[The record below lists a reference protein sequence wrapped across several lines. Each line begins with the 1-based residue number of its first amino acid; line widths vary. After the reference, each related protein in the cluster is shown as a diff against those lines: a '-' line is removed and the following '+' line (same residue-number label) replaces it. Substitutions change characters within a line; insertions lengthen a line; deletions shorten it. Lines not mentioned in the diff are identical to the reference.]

1 MRSIGGNRTSR
12 RWVFVLISVASVL
25 SFYVLWYLMTEDGFG
40 VIRPLMFPS
49 PSMVVDSLLTLSPE
63 TVFRH
68 VYMTTYRML
77 VGWSLGV
84 ALGICVGLAM
94 SYSRVLRSILDP
106 LIESFRPVPVIALL
120 PFFIL
125 WFGIDEVGK
134 IVMILLGTF
143 MIMVVNT
150 YEAVINVNPIYI
162 RAAESLGADKLSIY
176 RTIVVPAIL
185 PSLAAGL
192 RISSALSFTLVVA
205 SEFMGA
211 QSGLGYMIMSARRT
225 LSTETILLGC
235 LIFGIVSTVIDFAIR
250 KAINYLTRWSERVP

>member
-1 MRSIGGNRTSR
+1 MRSIAGNRTSR
-12 RWVFVLISVASVL
+12 RWIFILISVASVL
-25 SFYVLWYLMTEDGFG
+25 GFYVLWYLMTDDGLG

-49 PSMVVDSLLTLSPE
+49 PSMVVDALLTLSPA
-63 TVFRH
+63 TVFEH

-77 VGWSLGV
+77 LGWSLGV
-84 ALGICVGLAM
+84 ALGISVGLAM
-94 SYSRVLRSILDP
+94 SYSRVLRSVLDP

-125 WFGIDEVGK
+125 WFGIDEIGK

-150 YEAVINVNPIYI
+150 YESVINVNPIYI
-162 RAAESLGADKLSIY
+162 RAAESLGATKFSIY
-176 RTIVVPAIL
+176 RSVIFPAIL

-225 LSTETILLGC
+225 LTTETIFLGC
-235 LIFGIVSTVIDFAIR
+235 LIFGIVSTIIDFGIR
-250 KAINYLTRWSERVP
+250 KAINYLTRWSERAP

>member
-1 MRSIGGNRTSR
+1 MKIGRPPR
-12 RWVFVLISVASVL
+12 RAKFIAISVSSVL
-25 SFYVLWYLMTEDGFG
+25 AFYVFWYLLTDDGFA

-49 PSMVVDSLLTLSPE
+49 PSMVVDALLTLSPE
-63 TVFRH
+63 TVFKH
-68 VYMTTYRML
+68 IYMTTYRMI

-84 ALGICVGLAM
+84 VLGIGVGLVM
-94 SYSRVLRSILDP
+94 SYSRVVRHVLDP

-120 PFFIL
+120 PFFFL
-125 WFGIDEVGK
+125 WFGIGEGGK

-150 YEAVINVNPIYI
+150 FEAVVNVNPIYL
-162 RAAESLGADKLSIY
+162 RAAESLGATKFAIY
-176 RTIVVPAIL
+176 RTVIFPAIL
-185 PSLAAGL
+185 PSLTAGL

-225 LSTETILLGC
+225 LSTETIFLGC
-235 LIFGIVSTVIDFAIR
+235 LIFGLVSTAIDFVIR
-250 KAINYLTRWSERVP
+250 KAVNYLTRWSERSP

>member
-12 RWVFVLISVASVL
+12 RWIFVLISVASVL

-143 MIMVVNT
+143 MI
-150 YEAVINVNPIYI
+150 
-162 RAAESLGADKLSIY
+162 
-176 RTIVVPAIL
+176 
-185 PSLAAGL
+185 L
-192 RISSALSFTLVVA
+192 RIELARKSLLNLFERSRGPRERA
-205 SEFMGA
+205 S
-211 QSGLGYMIMSARRT
+211 GY
-225 LSTETILLGC
+225 
-235 LIFGIVSTVIDFAIR
+235 V
-250 KAINYLTRWSERVP
+250 

>member
-1 MRSIGGNRTSR
+1 MRSNSRRKNSR
-12 RWVFVLISVASVL
+12 RWAFTLISISSVL
-25 SFYVLWYLMTEDGFG
+25 GFYLLWYLMTDDGLG

-49 PSMVVDSLLTLSPE
+49 PSMVVNALLILSPE

-84 ALGICVGLAM
+84 ALGICAGLAM
-94 SYSRVLRSILDP
+94 SYSRVLRHMLDP

-150 YEAVINVNPIYI
+150 YESVINVNPIYI
-162 RAAESLGADKLSIY
+162 RAAESLGATKFSIY
-176 RTIVVPAIL
+176 MTVIAPASL
-185 PSLAAGL
+185 PSLSAGL

-225 LSTETILLGC
+225 LSTETIFLGC
-235 LIFGIVSTVIDFAIR
+235 LIFGVVSTVIDFAIR
-250 KAINYLTRWSERVP
+250 KAINYLTRWSERAP

>member
-1 MRSIGGNRTSR
+1 MSKTSKAKSSR
-12 RWVFVLISVASVL
+12 RSVFIGISVASVL
-25 SFYVLWYLMTEDGFG
+25 GFYLVWYLLTDDGFA

-49 PSMVVDSLLTLSPE
+49 PSMVVDALLTLSPE
-63 TVFRH
+63 TVFKH
-68 VYMTTYRML
+68 AYMTTYRMI

-84 ALGICVGLAM
+84 ALGIGVGLVM
-94 SYSRVLRSILDP
+94 SYSRVVRHVLDP
-106 LIESFRPVPVIALL
+106 LVESFRPVPVIALL

-150 YEAVINVNPIYI
+150 FEAVTNVNPIYI
-162 RAAESLGADKLSIY
+162 RAAESLGATKFSIY
-176 RTIVVPAIL
+176 RTVIFPAIL
-185 PSLAAGL
+185 PSLTAGF

-225 LSTETILLGC
+225 LSTETIFLGC
-235 LIFGIVSTVIDFAIR
+235 LIFGLVSTGIDFIIR
-250 KAINYLTRWSERVP
+250 KVVNYLTRWADRSP